1 VIEFTTQNDEKVAV
15 NPALVWHVRR
25 AAGIQ
30 TAIYAATGAALFVQE
45 VYDEVVQRIDAS
57 GFGPE

>member
-1 VIEFTTQNDEKVAV
+1 MIELTTHDGGKVAV

-25 AAGIQ
+25 AAGTQ

-45 VYDEVVQRIDAS
+45 AYDEVVQRIDAS